1 MSFRD
6 LVLGTRSIRRF
17 DSSRAV
23 TMQELR
29 DLVDLARLT
38 ASGANLQPL
47 KYVLVTEPGMR
58 ARVFECL
65 AWAAYLRDWKGPA
78 ENERPTGY
86 VVMLQD
92 TSITSARHGDHGI
105 AAQTMMLGA
114 AEKGLGGCIVGSV
127 NKKDLAGI
135 LDLSDDLEVILVL
148 ALGKP
153 GEMVILEPV
162 GPDGDIKYRRDEN
175 GVHHVPKRSL
185 DEVIVAE
192 H

>member
-6 LVLGTRSIRRF
+6 LVFRTRSIRRF

-23 TMQELR
+23 TMDELR
-29 DLVDLARLT
+29 DLVDLARQT

-47 KYVLVTEPGMR
+47 KYVLVTEPRMR

-105 AAQTMMLGA
+105 AAQTVMLGA

-127 NKKDLAGI
+127 NKKDLAKI

-162 GPDGDIKYRRDEN
+162 GSEGDIKYWRDER

>member
-6 LVLGTRSIRRF
+6 LVLRTRSIRRF

-23 TMQELR
+23 TMDELR
-29 DLVDLARLT
+29 DLVDLARQT

-65 AWAAYLRDWKGPA
+65 AWAAYLKDWKGPA

-86 VVMLQD
+86 VIMLQD

-105 AAQTMMLGA
+105 AAQTVMLGA

-127 NKKDLAGI
+127 NKKALAEI

-162 GPDGDIKYRRDEN
+162 GPEGDIKYRRDEN

-185 DEVIVAE
+185 DEVVVAE